1 MNTIIYEI
9 IICFFQSVISGVF
22 FLNLLQEKYSKGLVF
37 LLWCEL
43 MTGISV
49 ITNTWHIV
57 IKFILLA
64 IASILFVALCF
75 EDKNQK
81 KAAVYLSES
90 GVNFISAVI
99 SFLLHNMISDNKLSF
114 IDSVSSLNYT
124 FRLLY
129 LILFSFLISVIFQ
142 FIRKVRGIEL
152 SWILGTQVVIGLGEC
167 AAVLAVASFHSGE
180 IEAKD
185 SIVILIATGCMV
197 IANLSIGILAPY
209 FIKQVSMAKNI
220 DCGNEL
226 SGMEYKYYEISV
238 ENDKKIREMRH
249 DISNQIQTIYSLIE
263 NGEKEQSL
271 TLINELKNRYSKVE
285 RLVYCENPV
294 VNVILSNKKV
304 EAEKQGIETH
314 ITIKESLKDLP
325 IADFD
330 LSTVICNLID
340 NAIRGCLCS
349 EQSHPRLIIEMLYK
363 NNYLVIRVLNSCKV
377 GMIVESTDRIETTKS
392 NSQTH
397 GFGMPIVSS
406 VTKRYKGD
414 FIVSAQNGI
423 FTATAVLSIK

>member
-1 MNTIIYEI
+1 
-9 IICFFQSVISGVF
+9 
-22 FLNLLQEKYSKGLVF
+22 
-37 LLWCEL
+37 
-43 MTGISV
+43 
-49 ITNTWHIV
+49 
-57 IKFILLA
+57 
-64 IASILFVALCF
+64 
-75 EDKNQK
+75 
-81 KAAVYLSES
+81 
-90 GVNFISAVI
+90 
-99 SFLLHNMISDNKLSF
+99 MISENKLSF

-197 IANLSIGILAPY
+197 IANLSIVILAPY

-220 DCGNEL
+220 DYGNEL

>member
-1 MNTIIYEI
+1 MNTIVYEI

-22 FLNLLQEKYSKGLVF
+22 FLNLLEEKYSKRLVF

-49 ITNTWHIV
+49 ITNSRNTV
-57 IKFILLA
+57 IRFVLLA
-64 IASILFVALCF
+64 ITSILFIILCF

-81 KAAVYLSES
+81 KVAVYLSES
-90 GVNFISAVI
+90 GVNLISAVI
-99 SFLLHNMISDNKLSF
+99 SFLMHNIISENKYSF

-152 SWILGTQVVIGLGEC
+152 SWILGTQVIIGLGEC

-185 SIVILIATGCMV
+185 SIIILIATGCMV

-220 DCGNEL
+220 DYGNEL

-249 DISNQIQTIYSLIE
+249 DISNQIQTIYSLIK
-263 NGEKEQSL
+263 NGEKEESL
-271 TLINELKNRYSKVE
+271 NLINELKDRYSKVE
-285 RLVYCENPV
+285 RLVYCENSV
-294 VNVILSNKKV
+294 VNVILLNKKV

-330 LSTVICNLID
+330 LSTVICNLVD

-349 EQSHPRLIIEMLYK
+349 EQSHPRLIIEILYK

>member
-75 EDKNQK
+75 KDKNQK

-99 SFLLHNMISDNKLSF
+99 SFLLHNMISENKLSF
-114 IDSVSSLNYT
+114 IDSVASLNYT

-185 SIVILIATGCMV
+185 SIVIFIATGCMV
-197 IANLSIGILAPY
+197 VANLSIGILAPY

-220 DCGNEL
+220 DYGNEL

-238 ENDKKIREMRH
+238 ENDTKIREIRH

-349 EQSHPRLIIEMLYK
+349 EQSHPRLIIEILYK